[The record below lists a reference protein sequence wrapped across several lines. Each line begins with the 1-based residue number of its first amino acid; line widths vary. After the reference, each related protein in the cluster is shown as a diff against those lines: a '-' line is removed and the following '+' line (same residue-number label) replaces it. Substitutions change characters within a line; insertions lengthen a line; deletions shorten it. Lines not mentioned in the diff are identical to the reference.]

1 MAAAHDRTRQVTLL
15 AMLTA
20 LCVALRIVKIPIPN
34 VQPVTAILMLV
45 TLQLGLGAGLLLAV
59 NTMVLSNI
67 FLGFGIWT
75 IPQIGA
81 YAVCILVV
89 GLLPRWTPLHRWF
102 WAQLAVCGLLGFL
115 YGFLVSAG
123 MAVFGQLSG
132 LGFWAYYIAGLP
144 FDGYH
149 AAGNLVFYPLLK
161 KPLAVA
167 LQHYQHHGQGGSV
180 Q

>member
-1 MAAAHDRTRQVTLL
+1 MPFTTPNRTRQVTLL

-45 TLQLGLGAGLLLAV
+45 TLQLGLAAGLILAV

-81 YAVCILVV
+81 YAGCILLV
-89 GLLPRWTPLHRWF
+89 GFLARVTPLRRWF
-102 WAQLAVCGLLGFL
+102 WAQLTLCGLLGFL
-115 YGFLVSAG
+115 YGFLVSLG

-132 LGFWAYYIAGLP
+132 LGFWAYYLAGIP

-149 AAGNLVFYPLLK
+149 AAGNLVFYFVLK
-161 KPLAVA
+161 KPLVLA
-167 LQHYQHHGQGGSV
+167 LTKYQKSGQN
-180 Q
+180 